1 MRYVT
6 ATCTLFSAELS
17 FVTQA
22 NCRTS
27 KLIFFTRRQL
37 KNLYQD
43 LKNVFTKKDEI
54 VIHNYQNKQKSHMEE
69 INKQKIMLFC
79 EHEF

>member
-1 MRYVT
+1 MLQL
-6 ATCTLFSAELS
+6 CTLYTELS
-17 FVTQA
+17 FDTQT
-22 NCRTS
+22 NYSTS
-27 KLIFFTRRQL
+27 KLIFFTSLQL

-69 INKQKIMLFC
+69 NNKQKIMLFC
-79 EHEF
+79 KHEF